1 MTEISLQTIYHDVVY
16 VTKKGHSTTMSNQ
29 FTPSTRVALSRPR
42 VEMCIYIVTYKL
54 YILGYDL
61 LRVM

>member
-1 MTEISLQTIYHDVVY
+1 MTKISLQTIYHDVVY
-16 VTKKGHSTTMSNQ
+16 VKKRHSTTTSNQ

-42 VEMCIYIVTYKL
+42 VEMCICIVTYKL